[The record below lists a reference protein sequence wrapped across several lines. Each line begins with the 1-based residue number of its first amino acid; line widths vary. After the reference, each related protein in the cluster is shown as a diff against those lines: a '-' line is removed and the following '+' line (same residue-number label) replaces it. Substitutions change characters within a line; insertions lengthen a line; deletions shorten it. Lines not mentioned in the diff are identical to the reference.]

1 MSAQPKPFYTP
12 EHYVELERDAEFKNE
27 YLSGQIFAMA
37 GGSPKHSKIIS
48 NVNGS
53 AWSRLRGSS
62 CQVYN
67 NDLRVTIMQTG
78 LKTYPDLTVVCG
90 EAHFHPLDKDSL
102 INPTVLFEVLS
113 PTTEAYDRGEKWAH
127 YRQLDSLQEYLLVS
141 QDKALVEHYVR
152 QEDGSWN
159 FTAISDIQ
167 VSVTLPCLG
176 CELPLT
182 EIYDRVTFE
191 EGKPAEEAGNPG

>member
-12 EHYVELERDAEFKNE
+12 EHYVELERKAEFKSE

-37 GGSPKHSKIIS
+37 GGSPKHSALIS

-67 NDLRVTIMQTG
+67 NDLRITIMQTG
-78 LKTYPDLTVVCG
+78 LKTYPDVTVVCG
-90 EAHFHPLDKDSL
+90 EAHFHPLDKDSI

-127 YRQLDSLQEYLLVS
+127 YQQLDSLQEYILVS
-141 QDKALVEHYVR
+141 QHKAQVEHYVR
-152 QEDGSWN
+152 QDDGSWK
-159 FTAISDIQ
+159 FTAASDLGAKIP
-167 VSVTLPCLG
+167 LPSLG
-176 CELPLT
+176 CELLLA

-191 EGKPAEEAGNPG
+191 ESSPIAESAGEP